1 MFGTSRKFSHIAV
14 LPMLFCALLTTSAGR
29 LAAQTQAAAAPTQA
43 VSTLTVRITGLRNAA
58 GKIRLTLFR
67 DSNPVETREVEI
79 DAATLSAKTVFEK
92 ISPGVYAVSLL
103 HDENLT
109 GKMEFDAQGIPL
121 TGYGFSNNPEKRP
134 GKPGFDE
141 TNFPVNQPQ
150 CAIEIKMIY
159 W

>member
-1 MFGTSRKFSHIAV
+1 MSVTCRNFSHIAV
-14 LPMLFCALLTTSAGR
+14 LPMLFCSLLATSAGR
-29 LAAQTQAAAAPTQA
+29 LAAQTQAPAAPAQP
-43 VSTLTVRITGLRNAA
+43 VSTLTVRVTGLRNAE

-79 DAATLSAKTVFEK
+79 DAGTLSAQTVFEK
-92 ISPGVYAVSLL
+92 ISPGVYAVYLF
-103 HDENLT
+103 HDENMNGMMDT
-109 GKMEFDAQGIPL
+109 NDMGIPL
-121 TGYGFSNNPEKRP
+121 EGYGMSNNPEKRP

-141 TNFPVNQPQ
+141 TNFPVNQPE